1 MRRAI
6 RSDEPSNGALAGVLR
21 ERRRANPAS
30 LISNEIIARELDDFL
45 RRTFPRPAE
54 TVLDLGAG
62 TRPYAPLYVGHFSRS
77 VSVDV
82 EHSPHDTE
90 RVDVIA
96 SAEDLPFPADSF
108 DCVICTEVLEH
119 CADPWA
125 AGAEIGRVLRPGGWA
140 FVTTPFLCALHETP
154 HDYHRFTPWGIIELA
169 SRSHLEVISVRPR
182 GDYAAV
188 AMLDLLW
195 PVGKFW
201 YSLSK
206 TSGWDLY
213 NASNPL
219 VWLTTIAPQRA
230 YLWLWLRIRRIGNS
244 RIKSFFER
252 LSRHT
257 LGYVAILRRPPGERA

>member
-1 MRRAI
+1 M
-6 RSDEPSNGALAGVLR
+6 
-21 ERRRANPAS
+21 NPAS

-45 RRTFPRPAE
+45 RQRFPRPAE

-62 TRPYAPLYVGHFSRS
+62 TRPYAPLYGRHFSRC

-90 RVDVIA
+90 SVDMIA
-96 SAEDLPFPADSF
+96 PAEDLPFPANSF

-140 FVTTPFLCALHETP
+140 FVTTPFLVALHETP

-169 SRSHLEVISVRPR
+169 TRSDLKVISIEPR

-201 YSLSK
+201 YSLFK
-206 TSGWDLY
+206 TSGRDLY
-213 NASNPL
+213 RASNPL
-219 VWLTTIAPQRA
+219 VWLTVIAPQRA
-230 YLWLWLRIRRIGNS
+230 YVWLWLRIRRIQNGPL
-244 RIKSFFER
+244 KSLHER

-257 LGYVAILRRPPGERA
+257 LGYIAILQRPPADQA